1 MSAERHSVRKNLDG
15 VQVDA
20 PVGPADGVNL
30 AVDRHRSETV
40 LRRRHRCCCA
50 PGVGRRVIDLDGG
63 FKTAAAEAINLRR
76 TPSEQSFGGSLLHR

>member
-30 AVDRHRSETV
+30 ALD
-40 LRRRHRCCCA
+40 
-50 PGVGRRVIDLDGG
+50 GRRGQ
-63 FKTAAAEAINLRR
+63 T
-76 TPSEQSFGGSLLHR
+76 